1 MKRKNTF
8 LMILLLIFL
17 ATRLLFLGSGLNVLE
32 PDEEDYRQI
41 AQSAA
46 NGWPLYWQGKPYFE
60 KFPLFIYLGFFL
72 GEAFPRLFRIGPYV
86 NLRLISIISCFGLAL
101 LFLKYINR
109 KINKEVAFVST
120 LFLILN
126 PLLLFY
132 SRQGTYESFYLF
144 FGFLFFYFFEKYK
157 KQINLKRGLFLAVLL
172 ALAVLSKHINIL
184 LLALPG
190 FYFLK
195 AFVKKNRDDIYFLTI
210 ILLSLLFAILPLLP
224 VYLYSKSLILDQFI
238 GVPRQFF
245 IKNPRTFLAIFWEYL
260 KVSPFWLSW
269 PIFIGSFLGIVLSF
283 KNFARNLSWLLLLL
297 IGGIYINSYYVNAR
311 SFIFIIPYLMIG
323 LSLFLQKLK
332 KIKLYKLILIMLLV
346 FTALQAKISFEST
359 LHKGVEASLERV
371 KQVKRQTDLP
381 VFATFEEDKLSEIAG
396 FDIRLLTSEAS
407 QSAIILIDQRKTEL
421 MLNLE
426 SPEYQEAEK
435 TLDWILENKKP
446 IWGYNDSRPHFPA
459 TALPNKFQIYMTP

>member
-269 PIFIGSFLGIVLSF
+269 PIFIGSFLGIVDWW
-283 KNFARNLSWLLLLL
+283 N
-297 IGGIYINSYYVNAR
+297 
-311 SFIFIIPYLMIG
+311 
-323 LSLFLQKLK
+323 
-332 KIKLYKLILIMLLV
+332 LYK
-346 FTALQAKISFEST
+346 
-359 LHKGVEASLERV
+359 
-371 KQVKRQTDLP
+371 
-381 VFATFEEDKLSEIAG
+381 
-396 FDIRLLTSEAS
+396 
-407 QSAIILIDQRKTEL
+407 
-421 MLNLE
+421 
-426 SPEYQEAEK
+426 
-435 TLDWILENKKP
+435 
-446 IWGYNDSRPHFPA
+446 
-459 TALPNKFQIYMTP
+459 